1 MKTIAVSNMKG
12 GVGKTTTAGH
22 LAFLLSQK
30 GKTLLVDTDPQGNAS
45 QWFLVKSF
53 DYELAD
59 VLSGDIETPTALS
72 EIKDNFYI
80 LPTKGKDGRLRNY
93 AEVKLNEEPFIF
105 DDLKQIIEKMGFEYL
120 IFDMSPALN
129 KLERAVLSAAD
140 EVIIPITPE
149 MFSVA
154 GILTFTHELNKIK
167 KNLRLNIISEKI
179 IVNNINM
186 SFKIHREALE
196 AFQEGN
202 YNIYTIPQD
211 TEIKKC
217 QEANKTVFEF
227 NPDAK
232 SIGFYKTLAEAF

>member
-1 MKTIAVSNMKG
+1 MKTISISNMKG

-22 LAFLLSQK
+22 LAYLLSQK
-30 GKTLLVDTDPQGNAS
+30 GKTCLVDVDPQGNAS
-45 QWFLVKSF
+45 QWFLTKPL

-59 VLSGDIETPTALS
+59 VLSGDVETAAALQ
-72 EIKDNFYI
+72 ELKEGFYI

-93 AEVKLNEEPFIF
+93 AEVKLNEEPYIF
-105 DDLKQIIEKMGFEYL
+105 DDLKQVIEGLGFQYL
-120 IFDMSPALN
+120 VFDMSPALN
-129 KLERAVLSAAD
+129 KLERAVLAAAD

-186 SFKIHREALE
+186 SFKIHKDALE
-196 AFQEGN
+196 ALQENN
-202 YNIYTIPQD
+202 YNIFTVPQD

-217 QEANKTVFEF
+217 QESNKTVFEF

-232 SIGFYKTLAEAF
+232 CIGFYKTLAEAF